1 MKDDPIRF
9 AEERENFALFVSEL
23 IQQEV
28 SLFFPLKKDYPVDD
42 QLLLSSSFF
51 SFILFDAFHQ
61 VKPTLSEVG
70 LFLEGKK
77 DIGDLYQ
84 TALYWYQVWNESDF
98 NGSLQSFCCKINE
111 IVQKKA
117 RSKTDAPWILLPDFR
132 GRKRTLF
139 RKLSGDP
146 FLDGTKC
153 KGGIP
158 VL

>member
-51 SFILFDAFHQ
+51 SFILFDAFH
-61 VKPTLSEVG
+61 K
-70 LFLEGKK
+70 EGKK